1 MFGLFLTKNYDMASD
16 NLEYSARVICGPLL
30 LYVGD
35 NFYGVFWQQRME
47 KGSIYTLKML
57 LLNNMEKKL

>member
-35 NFYGVFWQQRME
+35 NFYGVFLAATNGKRKHLHFKNAPFE
-47 KGSIYTLKML
+47 
-57 LLNNMEKKL
+57 

>member
-35 NFYGVFWQQRME
+35 NFYGVFF
-47 KGSIYTLKML
+47 GSNEWKKEAFTL
-57 LLNNMEKKL
+57 